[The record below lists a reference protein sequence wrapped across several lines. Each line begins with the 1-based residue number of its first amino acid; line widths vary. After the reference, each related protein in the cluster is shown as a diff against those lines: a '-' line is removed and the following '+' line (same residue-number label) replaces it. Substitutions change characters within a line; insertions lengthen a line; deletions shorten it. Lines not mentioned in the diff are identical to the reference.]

1 MKKLEFVKGKVL
13 VQSMLDFKTS
23 KVKRAIRKINE
34 LERLGCDLIRVS
46 VKDLKDAL
54 SLKKIVSGINIPLV
68 ADIHY
73 DYRLALVALDSGVSK
88 IRINPSNIPLN
99 HLKEIILKAKEKD
112 AYIRIGVNSGSI
124 KKRDKSLEELMI
136 MELEKSLQV
145 FKELDFS
152 KIVVSLKS
160 SDIETSLKVAKLY
173 HEKYDYPF
181 HAGLTEAGLMESG
194 LVRSTIFLTRLFDFM
209 VPETIRYSL
218 TTDPKFEVLA
228 ALNFLKSYGLRHGL
242 KLIACPT
249 CGRKEYDV
257 IKLAKSVEKFLVSF
271 PETSLRISVMGCV
284 VNGIGEAKD
293 SDYGI
298 VKVKHEALLFKKSDI
313 LCKGSLKKVMSVLKE
328 EITKTL

>member
-13 VQSMLDFKTS
+13 IQSMLDFKTS

-124 KKRDKSLEELMI
+124 
-136 MELEKSLQV
+136 
-145 FKELDFS
+145 
-152 KIVVSLKS
+152 SLKS
-160 SDIETSLKVAKLY
+160 SDIETSLKAAKLY

-181 HAGLTEAGLMESG
+181 HAGLTEAGLIESG

-228 ALNFLKSYGLRHGL
+228 ALDFLKSYGLKHGL

-257 IKLAKSVEKFLVSF
+257 IKLAKAVEKFLVSF